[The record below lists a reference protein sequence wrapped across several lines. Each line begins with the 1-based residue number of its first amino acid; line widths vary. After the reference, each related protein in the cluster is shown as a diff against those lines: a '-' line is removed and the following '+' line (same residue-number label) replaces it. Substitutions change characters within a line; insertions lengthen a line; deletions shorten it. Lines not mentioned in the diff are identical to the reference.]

1 MDWSGFTIKRFCH
14 IQVEIVLLLLFQHL
28 SHFPKGNQSWIFT
41 GRTDAEA
48 ETPKLWLWFK
58 ELTHW
63 RSCWCSERLKGG
75 GEGGDRGWDGWMASL
90 TWWPWVCAS
99 SGRWWWAGK
108 PGVLQSVG
116 SQRVRHDW
124 TEMNWSHF
132 LAYLPW
138 LEPTVQMLN
147 RSGENRHPCL
157 VPDLRGKAFRFSPL
171 SIMLAVGFPWKWKV
185 KMLVMSSSLWPHGL
199 YRPPGSSVHGILQA
213 RILEWVAISFSRE
226 SFWPRESNLSLLY
239 CRWILY
245 HLNYPGSPLEAR
257 KDKETDYPLGP
268 PEGMESSWY
277 LDF

>member
-1 MDWSGFTIKRFCH
+1 
-14 IQVEIVLLLLFQHL
+14 
-28 SHFPKGNQSWIFT
+28 
-41 GRTDAEA
+41 
-48 ETPKLWLWFK
+48 
-58 ELTHW
+58 
-63 RSCWCSERLKGG
+63 
-75 GEGGDRGWDGWMASL
+75 MASL
-90 TWWPWVCAS
+90 TWWPWVWAS

-108 PGVLQSVG
+108 PGVLQPVG

-185 KMLVMSSSLWPHGL
+185 KMLIMSSSLWPHGL

-226 SFWPRESNLSLLY
+226 SFWPGNQTWVSCIAGGFFTIWTTREAL
-239 CRWILY
+239 
-245 HLNYPGSPLEAR
+245 
-257 KDKETDYPLGP
+257 
-268 PEGMESSWY
+268 
-277 LDF
+277 